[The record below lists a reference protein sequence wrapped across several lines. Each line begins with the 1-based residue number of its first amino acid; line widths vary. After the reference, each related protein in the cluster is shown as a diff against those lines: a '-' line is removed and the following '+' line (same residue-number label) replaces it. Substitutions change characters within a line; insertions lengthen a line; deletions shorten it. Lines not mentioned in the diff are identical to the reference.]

1 MSVDSAVVRSNIVD
15 VPVMFIVSL
24 RLGSGVE
31 YVPAAIEY
39 INVLSSAASLTV
51 ELVVNTGTS
60 VDFSLM
66 LVEFLSLM
74 VLMLSDTT
82 GTNVEFCDVE
92 PKGCVLFV
100 ALCCVT
106 VLDDNMCVV
115 VDVRPALEDLV
126 KFTAGLSSS
135 VEFDSKARVD
145 VSTLQVIVLKGCRS
159 LALLLFL
166 ILFMLV

>member
-1 MSVDSAVVRSNIVD
+1 MSVDFAVVRSNIVD
-15 VPVMFIVSL
+15 MPVMFIVSL

-66 LVEFLSLM
+66 LAGFLL
-74 VLMLSDTT
+74 LILLLLSDTT
-82 GTNVEFCDVE
+82 GTNVEFCDFE
-92 PKGCVLFV
+92 PTGCVLFV
-100 ALCCVT
+100 ALCCMT
-106 VLDDNMCVV
+106 VQNVNMCVV

-126 KFTAGLSSS
+126 KFTVGVSSG
-135 VEFDSKARVD
+135 VDFDCKVRVD
-145 VSTLQVIVLKGCRS
+145 VSTLLVVVLYGCRS
-159 LALLLFL
+159 VALL
-166 ILFMLV
+166 

>member
-1 MSVDSAVVRSNIVD
+1 
-15 VPVMFIVSL
+15 MFIVSL

-39 INVLSSAASLTV
+39 VNVLSSAASLTV

-82 GTNVEFCDVE
+82 GTNAEFCDVE
-92 PKGCVLFV
+92 PTGSVLLV

-106 VLDDNMCVV
+106 V
-115 VDVRPALEDLV
+115 PALEDLV

-145 VSTLQVIVLKGCRS
+145 VSTLLVVVL
-159 LALLLFL
+159 
-166 ILFMLV
+166 

>member
-1 MSVDSAVVRSNIVD
+1 MSVCVNFTIEGVSVMSVDSAVVRSNIVD

-24 RLGSGVE
+24 GSGVE
-31 YVPAAIEY
+31 YVPVAAMEY
-39 INVLSSAASLTV
+39 VNVLSSAASLTV

-66 LVEFLSLM
+66 LVECLSLM
-74 VLMLSDTT
+74 VLMLADTT

-106 VLDDNMCVV
+106 VLNGNMCVV

-145 VSTLQVIVLKGCRS
+145 VSTLLVVVL
-159 LALLLFL
+159 
-166 ILFMLV
+166 